1 MEKIKI
7 ITDSTLDLPAELIR
21 EKNIEVLP
29 LLINFGEESYLD
41 GVEITTKE
49 MIDKINATGVLPTT
63 AQVTPN
69 RFEETFKKYLDEGY
83 KIVALTLSSDMSGT
97 YQSACIAKDML
108 ESDDIVVIDSRNVTS
123 GLGLLVLKAC
133 QFRDKGLGIKEIEEE
148 ILKAIPKVKSSL
160 NFESL
165 ENLVRGGRL
174 SKTAGTIGSVLGLRL
189 ILEVKDGKMSV
200 KDKVRGSK
208 KALKKLISDFESV
221 DVDFDSPIV
230 LLELLNEDGRICI
243 ITFHSLEDRIVKT
256 IFKKNEN
263 PCTCPSDF
271 PVCVCGKESKGKVIT
286 RKPILPGEGEL
297 RENSRSKSAK
307 LRVFERR

>member
-21 EKNIEVLP
+21 EKDIEVLP

-41 GVEITTKE
+41 GIEITTKE
-49 MIDKINATGVLPTT
+49 MIDKIDATGVLPTT

-108 ESDDIVVIDSRNVTS
+108 ESDDIIVIDSRNVTS

-133 QFRDKGLGIKEIEEE
+133 ELRDKGLGIKEIEEG
-148 ILKAIPKVKSSL
+148 ILKAIPKVKCSL

-189 ILEVKDGKMSV
+189 ILEIKDGKMSV

-230 LLELLNEDGRICI
+230 LLELLNEDVYQGLKIYFQEKNINYIDAKVGCTVGI
-243 ITFHSLEDRIVKT
+243 HSGIKPCG
-256 IFKKNEN
+256 IF
-263 PCTCPSDF
+263 F
-271 PVCVCGKESKGKVIT
+271 
-286 RKPILPGEGEL
+286 
-297 RENSRSKSAK
+297 
-307 LRVFERR
+307 FEK

>member
-21 EKNIEVLP
+21 EKDIEVLP

-41 GVEITTKE
+41 GIEITTKE
-49 MIDKINATGVLPTT
+49 MIDKIDATGVLPTT

-69 RFEETFKKYLDEGY
+69 RFEESFKKYLDEGY

-108 ESDDIVVIDSRNVTS
+108 ESDDIIVIDSRNVTS

-133 QFRDKGLGIKEIEEE
+133 ELRDKGLGIKEIEEE
-148 ILKAIPKVKSSL
+148 ILKAIPKVKCSL

-189 ILEVKDGKMSV
+189 ILEIKDGKMSV

-208 KALKKLISDFESV
+208 KALKKLVSDFESA

-230 LLELLNEDGRICI
+230 LLELLNEDVYQGLKIYFQEKNINYIDAKVGCTVGI
-243 ITFHSLEDRIVKT
+243 HSGIKPCG
-256 IFKKNEN
+256 IF
-263 PCTCPSDF
+263 F
-271 PVCVCGKESKGKVIT
+271 
-286 RKPILPGEGEL
+286 
-297 RENSRSKSAK
+297 
-307 LRVFERR
+307 FEK

>member
-21 EKNIEVLP
+21 EKDIEVLP

-49 MIDKINATGVLPTT
+49 MIDKIDATGVLPTT

-69 RFEETFKKYLDEGY
+69 RFEESFKKYLDEGY

-133 QFRDKGLGIKEIEEE
+133 ELRDKGLGIKEIEEG
-148 ILKAIPKVKSSL
+148 ILKAIPKVKCSL

-189 ILEVKDGKMSV
+189 ILEIKDGKMSV

-208 KALKKLISDFESV
+208 KALKKLVSDFEST

-230 LLELLNEDGRICI
+230 LLELLNEDVYQGLKIYFQEKNINYIDAKVGCTVGI
-243 ITFHSLEDRIVKT
+243 HSGIKPCG
-256 IFKKNEN
+256 IF
-263 PCTCPSDF
+263 F
-271 PVCVCGKESKGKVIT
+271 
-286 RKPILPGEGEL
+286 
-297 RENSRSKSAK
+297 
-307 LRVFERR
+307 FEK

>member
-49 MIDKINATGVLPTT
+49 MIDKINSTGVLPTT

-83 KIVALTLSSDMSGT
+83 KIVVLTLSSDMSGT

-123 GLGLLVLKAC
+123 GLGLLALKAC

-208 KALKKLISDFESV
+208 KALKKLISDFESA

-230 LLELLNEDGRICI
+230 LLELLNEDVYEGLKIYFQEKNINYIDAKVGCTVGI
-243 ITFHSLEDRIVKT
+243 HSGIKPCG
-256 IFKKNEN
+256 IF
-263 PCTCPSDF
+263 F
-271 PVCVCGKESKGKVIT
+271 
-286 RKPILPGEGEL
+286 
-297 RENSRSKSAK
+297 
-307 LRVFERR
+307 FEK

>member
-133 QFRDKGLGIKEIEEE
+133 ELRDKGLGIKEIEEG
-148 ILKAIPKVKSSL
+148 ILKAIPKVKCSL

-189 ILEVKDGKMSV
+189 ILEIKDGKMSV

-208 KALKKLISDFESV
+208 KALKKLVSDFEST

-230 LLELLNEDGRICI
+230 LLELLNEDVYQGLKIYFQEKNINYIDAKVGCTVGI
-243 ITFHSLEDRIVKT
+243 HSGI
-256 IFKKNEN
+256 N
-263 PCTCPSDF
+263 PCGIF
-271 PVCVCGKESKGKVIT
+271 F
-286 RKPILPGEGEL
+286 
-297 RENSRSKSAK
+297 
-307 LRVFERR
+307 FEK

>member
-49 MIDKINATGVLPTT
+49 MIDKINATGILPTT

-83 KIVALTLSSDMSGT
+83 KIVVLTLSSDMSGT

-108 ESDDIVVIDSRNVTS
+108 ESDDIAVIDSRNVTS

-133 QFRDKGLGIKEIEEE
+133 ELRDKGLGIKEIEEE

-230 LLELLNEDGRICI
+230 LLELLNEDVYEGLKIYFQEKNINYIDAKVGCTVGI
-243 ITFHSLEDRIVKT
+243 HSGIKPCG
-256 IFKKNEN
+256 IF
-263 PCTCPSDF
+263 F
-271 PVCVCGKESKGKVIT
+271 
-286 RKPILPGEGEL
+286 
-297 RENSRSKSAK
+297 
-307 LRVFERR
+307 FEK

>member
-21 EKNIEVLP
+21 EKDIEVLP

-49 MIDKINATGVLPTT
+49 MIDKIDATGVLPTT

-230 LLELLNEDGRICI
+230 LLELLNEDVYEGLKIYFQEKNINYIDAKVGCTVGI
-243 ITFHSLEDRIVKT
+243 HSGIKPCG
-256 IFKKNEN
+256 IF
-263 PCTCPSDF
+263 F
-271 PVCVCGKESKGKVIT
+271 
-286 RKPILPGEGEL
+286 
-297 RENSRSKSAK
+297 
-307 LRVFERR
+307 FEK

>member
-49 MIDKINATGVLPTT
+49 MIDKINATGILPTT

-83 KIVALTLSSDMSGT
+83 KIVVLTLSSDMSGT

-133 QFRDKGLGIKEIEEE
+133 ELRDKGLGIKEIEEE
-148 ILKAIPKVKSSL
+148 ILKVIPKVKSSL

-230 LLELLNEDGRICI
+230 LLELLNEDVYEGLKIYFQEKNINYIDAKVGCTVGI
-243 ITFHSLEDRIVKT
+243 HSGIKPCG
-256 IFKKNEN
+256 IF
-263 PCTCPSDF
+263 F
-271 PVCVCGKESKGKVIT
+271 
-286 RKPILPGEGEL
+286 
-297 RENSRSKSAK
+297 
-307 LRVFERR
+307 FEK

>member
-1 MEKIKI
+1 MGVLFIEKIKI

-21 EKNIEVLP
+21 EKDIEVLP

-49 MIDKINATGVLPTT
+49 MIDKIDATGVLPTT

-69 RFEETFKKYLDEGY
+69 RFEESFKKYLDEGY

-230 LLELLNEDGRICI
+230 LLELLNEDVYEGLKTYFQEKNINYIDAKVGCTVGI
-243 ITFHSLEDRIVKT
+243 HSGIKPCG
-256 IFKKNEN
+256 IF
-263 PCTCPSDF
+263 F
-271 PVCVCGKESKGKVIT
+271 
-286 RKPILPGEGEL
+286 
-297 RENSRSKSAK
+297 
-307 LRVFERR
+307 FEK

>member
-21 EKNIEVLP
+21 EKDIEVLP

-41 GVEITTKE
+41 GIEITTKE
-49 MIDKINATGVLPTT
+49 MIDKIDATGVLPTT

-69 RFEETFKKYLDEGY
+69 RFEESFKKYLDEGY

-108 ESDDIVVIDSRNVTS
+108 ESDDIIVIDSRNVTS

-133 QFRDKGLGIKEIEEE
+133 ELRDKGLGIKEIEEG
-148 ILKAIPKVKSSL
+148 ILKAIPKVKCSL

-189 ILEVKDGKMSV
+189 ILEIKDGKMSV
-200 KDKVRGSK
+200 KDKVRGSI
-208 KALKKLISDFESV
+208 KALKKIVSDFESA

-230 LLELLNEDGRICI
+230 LLELLNEDVYQGLKIYFQEKNINYIDAKVGCTVGI
-243 ITFHSLEDRIVKT
+243 HSGIKPCG
-256 IFKKNEN
+256 IF
-263 PCTCPSDF
+263 F
-271 PVCVCGKESKGKVIT
+271 
-286 RKPILPGEGEL
+286 
-297 RENSRSKSAK
+297 
-307 LRVFERR
+307 FEK

>member
-21 EKNIEVLP
+21 EKDIEVLP

-41 GVEITTKE
+41 GIEITTKE
-49 MIDKINATGVLPTT
+49 MIDKIDTTGVLPTT

-69 RFEETFKKYLDEGY
+69 RFEESFKKYLDEGY

-108 ESDDIVVIDSRNVTS
+108 ESDDIIVIDSRNVTS

-133 QFRDKGLGIKEIEEE
+133 ELRDKGLGIKEIEEG
-148 ILKAIPKVKSSL
+148 ILKAIPKVKCSL

-189 ILEVKDGKMSV
+189 ILEIKDGKMSV

-208 KALKKLISDFESV
+208 KALKKLVSDFESA

-230 LLELLNEDGRICI
+230 LLELLNEDVYQGLKIYFQEKNINYIDAKVGCTVGI
-243 ITFHSLEDRIVKT
+243 HSGIKPCG
-256 IFKKNEN
+256 IF
-263 PCTCPSDF
+263 F
-271 PVCVCGKESKGKVIT
+271 
-286 RKPILPGEGEL
+286 
-297 RENSRSKSAK
+297 
-307 LRVFERR
+307 FEK

>member
-49 MIDKINATGVLPTT
+49 MIDKINATGILPTT

-83 KIVALTLSSDMSGT
+83 KIVVLTLSSDMSGT

-133 QFRDKGLGIKEIEEE
+133 ELRDKGLGIKEIEEE

-174 SKTAGTIGSVLGLRL
+174 SKTAGTTGSVLGLRL

-230 LLELLNEDGRICI
+230 LLELLNEDVYEGLKIYFQEKNINYIDAKVGCTVGI
-243 ITFHSLEDRIVKT
+243 HSGIKPCG
-256 IFKKNEN
+256 IF
-263 PCTCPSDF
+263 F
-271 PVCVCGKESKGKVIT
+271 
-286 RKPILPGEGEL
+286 
-297 RENSRSKSAK
+297 
-307 LRVFERR
+307 FEK

>member
-7 ITDSTLDLPAELIR
+7 ITDSTLDLPVELIR

-133 QFRDKGLGIKEIEEE
+133 ELRDKGLGIKEIEEE

-230 LLELLNEDGRICI
+230 LLELLNEDVYQGLKIYFQEKNINYIDAKVGCTVGI
-243 ITFHSLEDRIVKT
+243 HSGIKPCG
-256 IFKKNEN
+256 IF
-263 PCTCPSDF
+263 F
-271 PVCVCGKESKGKVIT
+271 
-286 RKPILPGEGEL
+286 
-297 RENSRSKSAK
+297 
-307 LRVFERR
+307 FEK

>member
-165 ENLVRGGRL
+165 ANLVRGGRL

-230 LLELLNEDGRICI
+230 LLELLNEDVYEGLKIYFQEKNINYIDAKVGCTVGI
-243 ITFHSLEDRIVKT
+243 HSGIKPCG
-256 IFKKNEN
+256 IF
-263 PCTCPSDF
+263 F
-271 PVCVCGKESKGKVIT
+271 
-286 RKPILPGEGEL
+286 
-297 RENSRSKSAK
+297 
-307 LRVFERR
+307 FEK

>member
-49 MIDKINATGVLPTT
+49 MIDKINATGILPTT

-83 KIVALTLSSDMSGT
+83 KIVVLTLSSDMSGT

-133 QFRDKGLGIKEIEEE
+133 ELRDKGLGIKEIEEE

-174 SKTAGTIGSVLGLRL
+174 SKTAGIIGSVLGLRL

-230 LLELLNEDGRICI
+230 LLELLNEDVYEGLKIYFQEKNINYIDAKVGCTVGI
-243 ITFHSLEDRIVKT
+243 HSGIKPCG
-256 IFKKNEN
+256 IF
-263 PCTCPSDF
+263 F
-271 PVCVCGKESKGKVIT
+271 
-286 RKPILPGEGEL
+286 
-297 RENSRSKSAK
+297 
-307 LRVFERR
+307 FEK

>member
-83 KIVALTLSSDMSGT
+83 KIVALTLSSDMRT

-230 LLELLNEDGRICI
+230 LLELLNEDVYEGLKIYFQEKNINYIDAKVGCTVGI
-243 ITFHSLEDRIVKT
+243 HSGIKPCG
-256 IFKKNEN
+256 IF
-263 PCTCPSDF
+263 F
-271 PVCVCGKESKGKVIT
+271 
-286 RKPILPGEGEL
+286 
-297 RENSRSKSAK
+297 
-307 LRVFERR
+307 FEK

>member
-148 ILKAIPKVKSSL
+148 ILKAIPKVKCSL

-230 LLELLNEDGRICI
+230 LLELLNEDVYEGLKTYFQEKNINYIDAKVGCTVGI
-243 ITFHSLEDRIVKT
+243 HSGIKPCG
-256 IFKKNEN
+256 IF
-263 PCTCPSDF
+263 F
-271 PVCVCGKESKGKVIT
+271 
-286 RKPILPGEGEL
+286 
-297 RENSRSKSAK
+297 
-307 LRVFERR
+307 FEK

>member
-21 EKNIEVLP
+21 EKDIEVLP

-41 GVEITTKE
+41 GIEITTKE
-49 MIDKINATGVLPTT
+49 MIDKIDATGVLPTT

-69 RFEETFKKYLDEGY
+69 RFEESFKKYLDEGY

-108 ESDDIVVIDSRNVTS
+108 ESDDIIVIDSRNVTS

-133 QFRDKGLGIKEIEEE
+133 ELRDKGLGIKEIEEG
-148 ILKAIPKVKSSL
+148 ILKAIPKVKCSL

-189 ILEVKDGKMSV
+189 ILEIKDGKMSV

-208 KALKKLISDFESV
+208 KALKKLVSDFESA
-221 DVDFDSPIV
+221 DVDFDLPIV
-230 LLELLNEDGRICI
+230 LLELLNEDVYQGLKIYFQEKNINYIDAKVGCTVGI
-243 ITFHSLEDRIVKT
+243 HSGIKPCG
-256 IFKKNEN
+256 IF
-263 PCTCPSDF
+263 F
-271 PVCVCGKESKGKVIT
+271 
-286 RKPILPGEGEL
+286 
-297 RENSRSKSAK
+297 
-307 LRVFERR
+307 FEK

>member
-7 ITDSTLDLPAELIR
+7 ITDSTLDLPVELIR

-49 MIDKINATGVLPTT
+49 MIDKINVTGILPTT

-83 KIVALTLSSDMSGT
+83 KIVVLTLSSDMSGT

-133 QFRDKGLGIKEIEEE
+133 ELRDKGLGIKEIEEE

-230 LLELLNEDGRICI
+230 LLELLNEDVYEGLKIYFQEKNINYIDAKVGCTVGI
-243 ITFHSLEDRIVKT
+243 HSGIKPCG
-256 IFKKNEN
+256 IF
-263 PCTCPSDF
+263 F
-271 PVCVCGKESKGKVIT
+271 
-286 RKPILPGEGEL
+286 
-297 RENSRSKSAK
+297 
-307 LRVFERR
+307 FEK